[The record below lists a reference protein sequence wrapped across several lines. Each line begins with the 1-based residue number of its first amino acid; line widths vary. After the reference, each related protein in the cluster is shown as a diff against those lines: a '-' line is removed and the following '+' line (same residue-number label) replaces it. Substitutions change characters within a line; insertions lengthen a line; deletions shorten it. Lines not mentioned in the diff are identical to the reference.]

1 MSFSPFSIHL
11 SFHECLQYNS
21 IVQST
26 CKMIDMILSVPS
38 FIICPYI
45 PSWRNIAPAS
55 AFAIEHALLK
65 NKSPSLMNMKSIAVL
80 LIMLGV
86 SWEKIFYEELNF
98 YHILVQI
105 VFLPFPLQVKTLKYI
120 KSMHALFSP
129 LFSLK
134 HLSLFPIQ

>member
-38 FIICPYI
+38 FTICPYI

-55 AFAIEHALLK
+55 AFAIEHALLT

-98 YHILVQI
+98 YHIYTCTNCL
-105 VFLPFPLQVKTLKYI
+105 FT
-120 KSMHALFSP
+120 FSP
-129 LFSLK
+129 CRLK
-134 HLSLFPIQ
+134 RSNTSNLCTHCFLRFFP